1 MYWPSFNAGGIEVGD
16 RKHRT
21 VLNTYFSLAACC
33 VVTFALSALLDRH
46 KKSKFNM
53 VRHCALCSMG
63 QF

>member
-33 VVTFALSALLDRH
+33 VVTFALSALLDRN

-53 VRHCALCSMG
+53 VSNC
-63 QF
+63 